1 MIGKVL
7 RGIIKKKKLTYRQI
21 ASDLGIDHGNLYHSL
36 MNGANPEWKTIE
48 KLLDYLGYD
57 FKLTKRKEVK
67 IESKVS
73 QKKPR
78 KRR

>member
-1 MIGKVL
+1 
-7 RGIIKKKKLTYRQI
+7 
-21 ASDLGIDHGNLYHSL
+21 